1 VARKRKLPAFPTSR
15 PYLCC
20 NFRLASV
27 TSPVAFHATVP
38 FASRVH
44 FLGLDLG
51 GTQGRFAFWPPD
63 ELPAGRVATA
73 QPAVQGIEAA
83 VAAVAEALTQAQ
95 QVANPTAA
103 VCAMAGIGDQRT
115 SEAVLD
121 GLRARG
127 IRLPLAIIGDVL
139 AAAAAGLREGPG
151 VLLWSGTGSFV
162 LARDQHGELH
172 RIGGRGFLL
181 GDHGSG
187 YDLVRRA
194 AVASMQAV
202 DGLGPATALTEALT
216 AAFFA
221 ASPQRLGAA
230 MQVLPTGAVASQLPT
245 VLAIAAAGDA
255 VANAVVA
262 DGVQA
267 LVQQAEAAVR
277 RAELQWPGL
286 PVVLG
291 GGVLHAPAVHARLEA
306 ALRSLGAATPLLL
319 SPFAA
324 AAGAAWL
331 AHGSYHGEEPQTSW
345 VHRVAV

>member
-1 VARKRKLPAFPTSR
+1 
-15 PYLCC
+15 
-20 NFRLASV
+20 
-27 TSPVAFHATVP
+27 
-38 FASRVH
+38 VH

-51 GTQGRFAFWPPD
+51 GTQGRFAFWPPHD
-63 ELPAGRVATA
+63 LPDGRVATA
-73 QPAVQGIEAA
+73 QPTVLGIEAA
-83 VAAVAEALTQAQ
+83 VAAVAEGLLQAQ
-95 QVANPTAA
+95 QVANPAAA

-127 IRLPLAIIGDVL
+127 VRMPLAIIGDVM

-162 LARDQHGELH
+162 LARDEHGELH
-172 RIGGRGFLL
+172 RIGGRGYLL
-181 GDHGSG
+181 GDQGSG

-194 AVASMQAV
+194 AMACVQAG
-202 DGLGPATALTEALT
+202 DDLGPATSLTTSLT

-221 ASPQRLGAA
+221 PSPQRLGAA
-230 MQVLPTGAVASQLPT
+230 MQSMSTGAVASQLPV
-245 VLAIAAAGDA
+245 VLAAAAAGDE
-255 VANAVVA
+255 VARGVII
-262 DGVQA
+262 DGVRA

-277 RAELQWPGL
+277 RAGLRWSGL
-286 PVVLG
+286 PVVFG
-291 GGVLHAPAVHARLEA
+291 GGVLTVPSMQECLAA
-306 ALRSLGAATPLLL
+306 ALQPLGAATPLVLP
-319 SPFAA
+319 PFAA